1 MSVCWFACRKGEVV
15 CVLGCMHV
23 LSGLWGPE
31 TIQWREFPE
40 DQPALTLLR
49 RQSSPLPSKPGRHRA
64 GTGPQGGAPAQAVC
78 RDQARLKMAPGC
90 GAGLQRNDPGEVPQE
105 SK

>member
-64 GTGPQGGAPAQAVC
+64 TGRSSCPGCVQGSGQTEDGPWVWGWPAKERSRRGAP
-78 RDQARLKMAPGC
+78 
-90 GAGLQRNDPGEVPQE
+90 GEQMR
-105 SK
+105 

>member
-1 MSVCWFACRKGEVV
+1 MSVCWFARRKVV

-49 RQSSPLPSKPGRHRA
+49 RQSWLSSSPLPSKPGRHRGHRAELLPRLCA
-64 GTGPQGGAPAQAVC
+64 GIRP
-78 RDQARLKMAPGC
+78 D
-90 GAGLQRNDPGEVPQE
+90 
-105 SK
+105 